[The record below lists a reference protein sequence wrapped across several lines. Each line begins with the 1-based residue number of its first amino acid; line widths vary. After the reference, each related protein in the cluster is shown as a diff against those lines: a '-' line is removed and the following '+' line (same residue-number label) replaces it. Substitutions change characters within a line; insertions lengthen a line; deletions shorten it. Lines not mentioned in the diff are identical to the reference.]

1 MTEILAPAG
10 DKNSVLAA
18 VNAGADAVYLGL
30 KVYSARSSAENFDY
44 ENFEEI
50 SKYCHLFGVK
60 VYVALNTIV
69 KSDEL
74 KDFISSAVTVWNKGA
89 DALIVSDVFLGK
101 FLKESCPE
109 IALHHASGRLQRLRG
124 KARKRIRLRPRYF
137 GA

>member
-69 KSDEL
+69 KNGEL

-89 DALIVSDVFLGK
+89 DALIVSDVF
-101 FLKESCPE
+101 
-109 IALHHASGRLQRLRG
+109 
-124 KARKRIRLRPRYF
+124 
-137 GA
+137 